1 MESFERLKGMVFG
14 LATGDALGVPVEF
27 SNRES
32 CRENPVTG
40 MRGFGTHT
48 QPAGTWSDDAS
59 MTFCTMEAMLGDYHP
74 ELLGDYFLRW
84 IQQGFWTP
92 HGLVFDRG
100 LATTAALQ
108 RLAAGTPA
116 VLAGGNDEMSNGNG
130 SLMRMAPL
138 AWHPEKDEAAFF
150 HLVREASSV
159 THRHPRSVMA
169 CHFYLHL
176 LRQLFRHKPA
186 KAWEEVRMNWP
197 SQMEILWPE
206 AAAEL
211 AAFERILQPDFVSLS
226 EDEIQSGGYVMHS
239 LEASVWCL
247 LNTNSYADAVL
258 KAVNLGGDTDT
269 TGAICGAL
277 AGAFYGYSSIP
288 KEWIRI
294 LARTT
299 EIENLALRFNGKFC
313 L

>member
-27 SNRES
+27 SKRVS

-59 MTFCTMEAMLGDYHP
+59 MTFCTMEAMLGDFSP
-74 ELLGDYFLRW
+74 ELLGIYFLRW
-84 IQQGFWTP
+84 MQQGFWTP
-92 HGLVFDRG
+92 HGIVFDKG

-130 SLMRMAPL
+130 SLMRIAPL
-138 AWHPEKDEAAFF
+138 AWYPEQEEAAFF
-150 HLVREASSV
+150 HLIREASSV
-159 THRHPRSVMA
+159 THGHPRSVMA
-169 CHFYLHL
+169 CHFYLLL
-176 LRQLFRHKPA
+176 LRQLFRHEPA
-186 KAWEEVRMNWP
+186 QAWEKVRTNWP
-197 SQMEILWPE
+197 SQMEKLWPE
-206 AAAEL
+206 AVSEL
-211 AAFERILQPDFVSLS
+211 SAFDRILQPDFASLS

-247 LNTNSYADAVL
+247 LNTNSYTDAVL
-258 KAVNLGGDTDT
+258 KAINLGEDTDT

-277 AGAFYGYSSIP
+277 AGTVYGYSSIP